1 MIFEFLK
8 ENYALILSIILI
20 ILDLVVIPCISKSG
34 SKANKDNKF
43 YKIIEKLPEYI
54 CQAESMFTKGSNKLN
69 FVLQKIHLDC
79 IEKKIEFDEELFQSY
94 IEEILETPQK
104 K

>member
-1 MIFEFLK
+1 MLDFIK

-20 ILDLVVIPCISKSG
+20 LLDLVVIPCLSRNGKQAS
-34 SKANKDNKF
+34 KDNKF

-54 CQAESMFTKGSNKLN
+54 QQAEEMFTKGSNKLN

-79 IEKKIEFDEELFQSY
+79 IEKKIEYNEELFQSY